1 MPTVVT
7 NATVTANVSTDE
19 ESAPSLGFSSPF
31 DSKQDEAPDPV
42 LATYDVLC
50 PGGSE
55 RDADEDA
62 DGKADIPV
70 EVRAAPSPATA
81 PAAPPVDAPPVK
93 KKRRKRGSG
102 SFETKKG
109 KRQGSYQPISPS
121 SRKRKARRPRKPKKP
136 VFDTS

>member
-19 ESAPSLGFSSPF
+19 ESAPSLGFASPF
-31 DSKQDEAPDPV
+31 DSKQDEAPYPV

-50 PGGSE
+50 PSGSE
-55 RDADEDA
+55 IDADEDA
-62 DGKADIPV
+62 YGEADVLV

-93 KKRRKRGSG
+93 KKRRKRGSS
-102 SFETKKG
+102 SFRRKKG
-109 KRQGSYQPISPS
+109 
-121 SRKRKARRPRKPKKP
+121 SR
-136 VFDTS
+136 